1 MSYDDT
7 MEVLE
12 ILDTYESALRKSVD
26 GYKSHILNI
35 RAGRANPH
43 ILDKVMVDYYGT
55 PTPLN
60 QIGNITVPEAKMIVI
75 TIWDQSAMKTAEK
88 AIVDANIGLTPV
100 NDGKVLRLIFPDLT
114 EERRNALVRE
124 LKQVTEN
131 AKVSLRNHRRDA
143 NESLKKLK
151 KDNLVT
157 EDDMKS
163 LEKEVDKTLNDYIA
177 TVDKAFK
184 DKESEIM
191 TV

>member
-1 MSYDDT
+1 MSIENEQFEMLM
-7 MEVLE
+7 MEVME
-12 ILDTYESALRKSVD
+12 KTDKTVSV
-26 GYKSHILNI
+26 LNGEYVTI

-75 TIWDQSAMKTAEK
+75 SIWDQSALKTAEK

-114 EERRNALVRE
+114 EERRNALVKE

-143 NESLKKLK
+143 NESVKKLK
-151 KDNLVT
+151 KDNLIT
-157 EDDMKS
+157 EDDMKA
-163 LEKEVDKTLNDYIA
+163 LEKEVDKMLNDYVAVI
-177 TVDKAFK
+177 DKAFK